1 MARKLIKNMNRI
13 QNTFK
18 VLKTQ
23 NQKALNIF
31 VTAGYPDKKRSLEI
45 LKSLPDSGA
54 DLIELGIPFTDPMAD
69 GPTIQDS
76 SLQALENGM
85 SLQGTLDMLAEFRKD
100 NTSTPVI
107 LMGYFNPIYKYG
119 CEAFVKA
126 AKAAGTDGL
135 IVVDLPPEE
144 DKELRLPAQAAG
156 LDFIK
161 LVTPTTI
168 GARLD
173 TVIENASGFLYYVS
187 IAGVTGT
194 KSANI
199 DEVGKHIQTIKSK
212 TDLPVAVG
220 FGIKTP
226 ADAAKMAQIADAVV
240 VGSAIVENINKNQ
253 GVGNIVPPIS
263 DQVAALKKAI

>member
-1 MARKLIKNMNRI
+1 MSRI
-13 QNTFK
+13 QQTFEK
-18 VLKTQ
+18 L
-23 NQKALNIF
+23 NGEKALNIF
-31 VTAGYPDKKRSLEI
+31 VTAGYPDASKSLEI
-45 LKSLPDSGA
+45 LKSLPESGA

-85 SLQGTLDMLAEFRKD
+85 SLQGTLDILTEFRQT
-100 NTSTPVI
+100 NNETPVI
-107 LMGYFNPIYKYG
+107 LMGYFNPIYAYG
-119 CEAFVKA
+119 CDKFVAAA
-126 AKAAGTDGL
+126 AKAGADGL

-144 DKELRLPAQAAG
+144 DAELRIPAQEAG
-156 LDFIK
+156 IDFIK

-173 TVIENASGFLYYVS
+173 KVIENASGFLYYVS

-199 DEVGKHIQTIKSK
+199 DQVGAHIQDIKSK
-212 TDLPVAVG
+212 SPLPVAVG

-226 ADAAKMAQIADAVV
+226 DDAKNMAQIADAVV
-240 VGSAIVENINKNQ
+240 VGSAIVESIKEHQGSNDLLSTLNQ
-253 GVGNIVPPIS
+253 QIS
-263 DQVAALKKAI
+263 ALKKAI

>member
-1 MARKLIKNMNRI
+1 MSRI
-13 QNTFK
+13 QKTFEK
-18 VLKTQ
+18 LGDK
-23 NQKALNIF
+23 KALNIF
-31 VTAGYPDKKRSLEI
+31 VTAGYPDAPNSLEI
-45 LKSLPDSGA
+45 LKSLPDAGA

-69 GPTIQDS
+69 GPTIQAS

-85 SLQGTLDMLAEFRKD
+85 SLQGTLDILAEFRKE
-100 NTSTPVI
+100 NNETPVI
-107 LMGYFNPIYKYG
+107 LMGYFNPVYAYG

-126 AKAAGTDGL
+126 AVQAGADGL
-135 IVVDLPPEE
+135 IIVDLPPEE
-144 DKELRLPAQAAG
+144 DTELRIPAQEAG

-161 LVTPTTI
+161 LITPTTI

-173 TVIENASGFLYYVS
+173 HVLKNASGFLYYVS

-199 DEVGKHIQTIKSK
+199 DAVGAHIADIKSK

-226 ADAAKMAQIADAVV
+226 EDAANMSKIADAVV
-240 VGSAIVENINKNQ
+240 VGSAVVENIDENQ
-253 GVGNIVPPIS
+253 SSNDLIALLKEQIS
-263 DQVAALKKAI
+263 ALKNAI